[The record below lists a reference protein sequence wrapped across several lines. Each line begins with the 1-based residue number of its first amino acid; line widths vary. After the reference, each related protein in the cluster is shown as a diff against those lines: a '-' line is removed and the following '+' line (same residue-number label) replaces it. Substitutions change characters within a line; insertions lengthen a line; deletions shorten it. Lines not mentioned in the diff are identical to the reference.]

1 MAYTAEEEQEL
12 NEIKTWW
19 KENYKT
25 LIASIIIAFG
35 GVFGWNYW
43 QSHQLNKIQ
52 QTSAQYEQALYST
65 ADFASKS
72 AQIEQ
77 FVQAN
82 SKTSYAVLA
91 LLEKAKV
98 EVEKKEFAQAEQSLK
113 QALAQST
120 DENLSSITALRL
132 ASVQYQQQ
140 AFDMALDSL
149 KQVKESSWD
158 SRKNLLIGDIL
169 LAKGDKVAAKA
180 SYQQALNNASP
191 LEAQWLQVRLN
202 NL

>member
-1 MAYTAEEEQEL
+1 R
-12 NEIKTWW
+12 
-19 KENYKT
+19 
-25 LIASIIIAFG
+25 
-35 GVFGWNYW
+35 
-43 QSHQLNKIQ
+43 
-52 QTSAQYEQALYST
+52 
-65 ADFASKS
+65 S

-202 NL
+202 NFINLLERLGRYFPKPFFFLFFCLTQGMFRVNKLFVLMKMLIMFVSGGIAQSALF

>member
-12 NEIKTWW
+12 NEIKAWW

-35 GVFGWNYW
+35 GMFGWNYW
-43 QSHQLNKIQ
+43 QSHQVNKIQ

-98 EVEKKEFAQAEQSLK
+98 EVEKRSLPK
-113 QALAQST
+113 
-120 DENLSSITALRL
+120 LS
-132 ASVQYQQQ
+132 
-140 AFDMALDSL
+140 
-149 KQVKESSWD
+149 
-158 SRKNLLIGDIL
+158 N
-169 LAKGDKVAAKA
+169 
-180 SYQQALNNASP
+180 P
-191 LEAQWLQVRLN
+191 
-202 NL
+202 

>member
-25 LIASIIIAFG
+25 LIASVIIAFG

-43 QSHQLNKIQ
+43 QSYQVTKIQ
-52 QTSAQYEQALYST
+52 QTSALYEQALYSS
-65 ADFASKS
+65 AELASKS

-98 EVEKKEFAQAEQSLK
+98 EVEKGDFAQAEQSLK
-113 QALAQST
+113 QALAEST
-120 DENLSSITALRL
+120 DESLSSITALRL
-132 ASVQYQQQ
+132 ASVQFQQQ
-140 AFDMALDSL
+140 AFDTALESL
-149 KQVKESSWD
+149 KQVKESSWN

-169 LAKGDKVAAKA
+169 LAKGDKAAAKA

>member
-25 LIASIIIAFG
+25 LIASVIIAFG

-43 QSHQLNKIQ
+43 QNHQLNKIQ

-72 AQIEQ
+72 VKIEQ

>member
-25 LIASIIIAFG
+25 LIASVIIAFG

-98 EVEKKEFAQAEQSLK
+98 EVEKRSLPKQS
-113 QALAQST
+113 
-120 DENLSSITALRL
+120 N
-132 ASVQYQQQ
+132 
-140 AFDMALDSL
+140 
-149 KQVKESSWD
+149 
-158 SRKNLLIGDIL
+158 
-169 LAKGDKVAAKA
+169 
-180 SYQQALNNASP
+180 P
-191 LEAQWLQVRLN
+191 
-202 NL
+202 

>member
-25 LIASIIIAFG
+25 LIASVIIAFG

-98 EVEKKEFAQAEQSLK
+98 EVEKEFAQAEQSLK